1 MRREEVANLTRAD
14 VQDGHAREAL
24 ITGKGS
30 KERLV
35 FFDDQ
40 ALAAIRAYLEAR
52 ADRLPPLFLRH
63 DLGRGRQAGPGGR
76 RWRLSPKGVWDVV
89 KRYAAVVGVEATTHD
104 FRHAKASVMLNRG
117 AKLSEVQDIL
127 GHASPETT
135 KKIYAH
141 YEVSHLRDVFDRYSA
156 TAEELADSL
165 DDAEARSEAVRSP
178 CQNAISTGQ
187 PYGRIPART
196 ASGCKSAVQS
206 QRTFPGITNIVI
218 TTIVAMLAFGM
229 AFVSGYLFGRSE
241 PANGPLAFL
250 DVLQPSTARAT
261 EEGVLSSEE
270 QQRFKVFWETWQIVE
285 RDFYDKTQVDHQK
298 LIYGAIKGMVDAV
311 GDPYTVYQTPAQREV
326 SDTDLRGSFDGIGI
340 QVDMKDNRLTVVAPI
355 EGSPA
360 EAAGFR
366 PGDVVL
372 EVDGKSLAGKT
383 LNDTVGLIR
392 GQRGTPVTLTVLRQ
406 GTNDPIQITVERAEI
421 KLKSVRVRM
430 LDDQVGYL
438 RISSF
443 SASTGSEMAN
453 AVKSLIDQQARGIV
467 VDLRNNP
474 GGYLSTSVEA
484 AAQFVDPGTVV
495 LYQQSGNG
503 DRKTY
508 RTEGGGT
515 ASQLPSPC
523 S

>member
-1 MRREEVANLTRAD
+1 
-14 VQDGHAREAL
+14 
-24 ITGKGS
+24 
-30 KERLV
+30 
-35 FFDDQ
+35 
-40 ALAAIRAYLEAR
+40 
-52 ADRLPPLFLRH
+52 
-63 DLGRGRQAGPGGR
+63 
-76 RWRLSPKGVWDVV
+76 
-89 KRYAAVVGVEATTHD
+89 
-104 FRHAKASVMLNRG
+104 
-117 AKLSEVQDIL
+117 
-127 GHASPETT
+127 
-135 KKIYAH
+135 
-141 YEVSHLRDVFDRYSA
+141 
-156 TAEELADSL
+156 
-165 DDAEARSEAVRSP
+165 
-178 CQNAISTGQ
+178 
-187 PYGRIPART
+187 
-196 ASGCKSAVQS
+196 VQS
-206 QRTFPGITNIVI
+206 QRTFPGVTNIVI
-218 TTIVAMLAFGM
+218 TTIVAIFAFGM

-250 DVLQPSTARAT
+250 DVLQPPTARAT
-261 EEGVLSSEE
+261 QEGVLTSDE

-311 GDPYTVYQTPAQREV
+311 GDPYTVYQTPSQREL

-366 PGDVVL
+366 PGDVVV

-406 GTNDPIQITVERAEI
+406 GTNDPIQITVVRAEI
-421 KLKSVRVRM
+421 KLKSVRARM
-430 LDDQVGYL
+430 LDDQVGYV

-453 AVKSLIDQQARGIV
+453 AVKTLIDQQARGIV

-484 AAQFVDPGTVV
+484 SAQFVDPGTVV

-515 ASQLPSPC
+515 ATQLPLAVLVNKGSASASEIMAGALRDNGRAFLVGEKTFGKGTVQNVHELSDKSGLRVTTAQWLTPAEMPIQGVGILPDQVVELPPTATI
-523 S
+523 SSEATRADDAQLDAAVRHLLGG

>member
-1 MRREEVANLTRAD
+1 M
-14 VQDGHAREAL
+14 H
-24 ITGKGS
+24 S
-30 KERLV
+30 
-35 FFDDQ
+35 
-40 ALAAIRAYLEAR
+40 
-52 ADRLPPLFLRH
+52 
-63 DLGRGRQAGPGGR
+63 GR
-76 RWRLSPKGVWDVV
+76 
-89 KRYAAVVGVEATTHD
+89 
-104 FRHAKASVMLNRG
+104 
-117 AKLSEVQDIL
+117 
-127 GHASPETT
+127 
-135 KKIYAH
+135 
-141 YEVSHLRDVFDRYSA
+141 
-156 TAEELADSL
+156 
-165 DDAEARSEAVRSP
+165 
-178 CQNAISTGQ
+178 ST
-187 PYGRIPART
+187 
-196 ASGCKSAVQS
+196 SGL
-206 QRTFPGITNIVI
+206 TNIVV

-241 PANGPLAFL
+241 PAQGPLSFL
-250 DVLQPSTARAT
+250 DALQPSTARAT
-261 EEGVLSSEE
+261 DDGVLNSDE
-270 QQRFKVFWETWQIVE
+270 QQRFRVFWETWQIVE
-285 RDFYDKTQVDHQK
+285 REFYDKSQVDHQK

-311 GDPYTVYQTPAQREV
+311 GDPYTVYQTPSQREL

-340 QVDMKDNRLTVVAPI
+340 QVDMKDNRLTIVAPI

-366 PGDVVL
+366 PGDIVV

-406 GTNDPIQITVERAEI
+406 GSTDPIQITVVRAEI
-421 KLKSVRVRM
+421 KLKSVRARM

-443 SASTGSEMAN
+443 SASTGAEMAN
-453 AVKSLIDQQARGIV
+453 AVRDLMGSEPRGMI

-474 GGYLSTSVEA
+474 GGYLSASVEA
-484 AAQFVDPGTVV
+484 SAQFVDPGTVV

-515 ASQLPSPC
+515 ASQVPMVVLINKGSASASEIMAGALRDNGRAFLVGEKSFGKGTVQNVHELSDRSGLRVTTAQWLTPSEKPIHGVGLLPDETIELPPTATISSEATRADDPQLDAAVRHLLG